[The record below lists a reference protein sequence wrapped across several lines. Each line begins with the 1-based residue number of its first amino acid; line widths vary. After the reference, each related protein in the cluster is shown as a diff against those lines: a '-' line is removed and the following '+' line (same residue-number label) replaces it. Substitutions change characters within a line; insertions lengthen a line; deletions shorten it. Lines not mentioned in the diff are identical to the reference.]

1 MKKMNKSD
9 VINRM
14 NRILKKQNI
23 LTELNRIDK
32 DLRKCG
38 EALGDNI
45 NDPTQEEVERINSLV
60 DEWKLKTNE
69 YIRLI

>member
-1 MKKMNKSD
+1 MNNSD

-14 NRILKKQNI
+14 NKILKKQNI
-23 LTELNRIDK
+23 LAELNRIDK

-38 EALGDNI
+38 ETLGDNI
-45 NDPTQEEVERINSLV
+45 NDPTQEEVEKINSLV